1 MVAGLFLTY
10 DNCPESENYW
20 SQKYS
25 GKNEKM
31 LSFFLFSYK
40 MITTTNYNTQ
50 KISLGSIQNKKLRE
64 GIEYQNI
71 PILYDGKRSI
81 VHLCGRFK
89 LEEDVSFD
97 SSPNYSN
104 SLGVDVDDDNRKLFE
119 DFEEK
124 LQSLTGDGELKLIKY
139 DRVYLKIY
147 VNDKGEMA
155 PKFWEVFCEDGKSGS
170 SEQSSKEYKKP
181 VWDKESLLGKYI
193 EGEVV
198 FSISNIFVGKSQSI
212 ICVAKEILVREIIE
226 EERSLFCKIPCFEKK
241 LKLRND
247 NAFFVFQRIPLKY
260 IFFS

>member
-1 MVAGLFLTY
+1 
-10 DNCPESENYW
+10 
-20 SQKYS
+20 
-25 GKNEKM
+25 
-31 LSFFLFSYK
+31 

-50 KISLGSIQNKKLRE
+50 KISLGSLQNKKSRE

-71 PILYDGKRSI
+71 PILYDGKRAI
-81 VHLCGRFK
+81 FHLCGRFK

-104 SLGVDVDDDNRKLFE
+104 SLGVDVDDDNIKLFE

-147 VNDKGEMA
+147 VNDKGEMV

-170 SEQSSKEYKKP
+170 SEQSPKGRSEALSSKEYKKA
-181 VWDKESLLGKYI
+181 VWDEESLLGKYI

-198 FSISNIFVGKSQSI
+198 FSIANIFVGKSQSI

-226 EERSLFCKIPCFEKK
+226 EERSYFG
-241 LKLRND
+241 
-247 NAFFVFQRIPLKY
+247 KY
-260 IFFS
+260 PVWRRK

>member
-50 KISLGSIQNKKLRE
+50 KISLGSLQNKKSRE

-181 VWDKESLLGKYI
+181 VWDEESLLGKYI

-198 FSISNIFVGKSQSI
+198 FSIANIFVGKSQSI

-226 EERSLFCKIPCFEKK
+226 EERSY
-241 LKLRND
+241 
-247 NAFFVFQRIPLKY
+247 FVKY
-260 IFFS
+260 PVSRRS

>member
-1 MVAGLFLTY
+1 
-10 DNCPESENYW
+10 
-20 SQKYS
+20 
-25 GKNEKM
+25 
-31 LSFFLFSYK
+31 

-50 KISLGSIQNKKLRE
+50 KISLGSLQNKKSRE

-71 PILYDGKRSI
+71 PILYDGKRAI
-81 VHLCGRFK
+81 FHLCGRFK

-147 VNDKGEMA
+147 LNDKGEMV

-170 SEQSSKEYKKP
+170 SEQRPKGRSEALSSKEYKKP
-181 VWDKESLLGKYI
+181 VWDEEALLGKYI

-198 FSISNIFVGKSQSI
+198 FSIANIFVGKSQSI

-226 EERSLFCKIPCFEKK
+226 EERSYFG
-241 LKLRND
+241 
-247 NAFFVFQRIPLKY
+247 KY
-260 IFFS
+260 PVWRRS

>member
-1 MVAGLFLTY
+1 
-10 DNCPESENYW
+10 
-20 SQKYS
+20 
-25 GKNEKM
+25 
-31 LSFFLFSYK
+31 

-50 KISLGSIQNKKLRE
+50 KISLGSLQNKKSRE

-81 VHLCGRFK
+81 FHLCGRFK

-124 LQSLTGDGELKLIKY
+124 LQSLTGDGELKLIKC

-170 SEQSSKEYKKP
+170 SEQRPKGRSEALSSKEYKKP
-181 VWDKESLLGKYI
+181 VWDEESLLGKYI

-198 FSISNIFVGKSQSI
+198 FSIANIFVGKSQSI

-226 EERSLFCKIPCFEKK
+226 EERSY
-241 LKLRND
+241 
-247 NAFFVFQRIPLKY
+247 FVKY
-260 IFFS
+260 PVWRRS

>member
-1 MVAGLFLTY
+1 
-10 DNCPESENYW
+10 
-20 SQKYS
+20 
-25 GKNEKM
+25 
-31 LSFFLFSYK
+31 

-50 KISLGSIQNKKLRE
+50 KISLGSLQNKKSRE

-71 PILYDGKRSI
+71 PILYDGKRAI
-81 VHLCGRFK
+81 FHLCGRFN

-124 LQSLTGDGELKLIKY
+124 LQSLTGDDELKLIKY

-155 PKFWEVFCEDGKSGS
+155 PKIWEVFCEDGK
-170 SEQSSKEYKKP
+170 EYKKP
-181 VWDKESLLGKYI
+181 VWDEEALLGKYI

-198 FSISNIFVGKSQSI
+198 FSIANIFVGKSQSI
-212 ICVAKEILVREIIE
+212 ICVAKEILVKEVVNEKSYFGKYPVWR
-226 EERSLFCKIPCFEKK
+226 RS
-241 LKLRND
+241 
-247 NAFFVFQRIPLKY
+247 
-260 IFFS
+260 

>member
-1 MVAGLFLTY
+1 
-10 DNCPESENYW
+10 
-20 SQKYS
+20 
-25 GKNEKM
+25 
-31 LSFFLFSYK
+31 

-50 KISLGSIQNKKLRE
+50 KISLGSLQNKKSRE

-71 PILYDGKRSI
+71 PILYDGKRAI

-147 VNDKGEMA
+147 VNDKGEMV

-170 SEQSSKEYKKP
+170 SELSPKGRSEALSSKEYKKP
-181 VWDKESLLGKYI
+181 VWDKESLLGEYI

-226 EERSLFCKIPCFEKK
+226 EERSYF
-241 LKLRND
+241 
-247 NAFFVFQRIPLKY
+247 LKY
-260 IFFS
+260 PVLRRS

>member
-1 MVAGLFLTY
+1 
-10 DNCPESENYW
+10 
-20 SQKYS
+20 
-25 GKNEKM
+25 
-31 LSFFLFSYK
+31 

-50 KISLGSIQNKKLRE
+50 KLSLGSLQNKKSRE

-71 PILYDGKRSI
+71 PILYDGKRAI
-81 VHLCGRFK
+81 FHLCGRFK

-155 PKFWEVFCEDGKSGS
+155 PKFWEVFCEDG
-170 SEQSSKEYKKP
+170 EEYKKS
-181 VWDKESLLGKYI
+181 VWDEEALLGKYI

-198 FSISNIFVGKSQSI
+198 FSIANIFVGKSQSI

-226 EERSLFCKIPCFEKK
+226 EERSY
-241 LKLRND
+241 
-247 NAFFVFQRIPLKY
+247 FVKY
-260 IFFS
+260 PVWRRS

>member
-1 MVAGLFLTY
+1 
-10 DNCPESENYW
+10 
-20 SQKYS
+20 
-25 GKNEKM
+25 
-31 LSFFLFSYK
+31 

-50 KISLGSIQNKKLRE
+50 KISLGSIQNKKSRE

-124 LQSLTGDGELKLIKY
+124 LQSLTGDSELKLIKY

-181 VWDKESLLGKYI
+181 VWDEESLLGKYI

-198 FSISNIFVGKSQSI
+198 FSIANIFVGKSQSI
-212 ICVAKEILVREIIE
+212 NCVAKKILVREKIE
-226 EERSLFCKIPCFEKK
+226 EERSY
-241 LKLRND
+241 
-247 NAFFVFQRIPLKY
+247 FVKY
-260 IFFS
+260 PVWRRS

>member
-1 MVAGLFLTY
+1 
-10 DNCPESENYW
+10 
-20 SQKYS
+20 
-25 GKNEKM
+25 
-31 LSFFLFSYK
+31 

-50 KISLGSIQNKKLRE
+50 KISLGFLQNKKSRE

-71 PILYDGKRSI
+71 PILYDGKRAI
-81 VHLCGRFK
+81 FHLCGRFK

-170 SEQSSKEYKKP
+170 SEQRPKGRSEALSSKEYKKP
-181 VWDKESLLGKYI
+181 VWDEEALLGKYI

-198 FSISNIFVGKSQSI
+198 FSIANIFVGKSQSI

-226 EERSLFCKIPCFEKK
+226 EERSYFG
-241 LKLRND
+241 
-247 NAFFVFQRIPLKY
+247 KY
-260 IFFS
+260 PVWRRS

>member
-1 MVAGLFLTY
+1 
-10 DNCPESENYW
+10 
-20 SQKYS
+20 
-25 GKNEKM
+25 
-31 LSFFLFSYK
+31 
-40 MITTTNYNTQ
+40 MITTTNFNTQ
-50 KISLGSIQNKKLRE
+50 KISLGSLQNKKSRE

-71 PILYDGKRSI
+71 PILYDGKRAI
-81 VHLCGRFK
+81 FHLCGRFK

-155 PKFWEVFCEDGKSGS
+155 PKFWEVFCEDG
-170 SEQSSKEYKKP
+170 EEYKKS
-181 VWDKESLLGKYI
+181 VWDEEALLGKYI

-198 FSISNIFVGKSQSI
+198 FSIANIFAGKSQSI

-226 EERSLFCKIPCFEKK
+226 EERSY
-241 LKLRND
+241 
-247 NAFFVFQRIPLKY
+247 FVKY
-260 IFFS
+260 PVWRRS

>member
-1 MVAGLFLTY
+1 MKKIL
-10 DNCPESENYW
+10 
-20 SQKYS
+20 
-25 GKNEKM
+25 KNEKM

-50 KISLGSIQNKKLRE
+50 KISLGSIQNKKSRE

-71 PILYDGKRSI
+71 PILYDGKRPI

-119 DFEEK
+119 DFVEK

-147 VNDKGEMA
+147 VNYKGEMA

-181 VWDKESLLGKYI
+181 VWDKEALLGKYI

-198 FSISNIFVGKSQSI
+198 FSIANIFVGKSQSI

-226 EERSLFCKIPCFEKK
+226 EERSYFVKYPV
-241 LKLRND
+241 LR
-247 NAFFVFQRIPLKY
+247 R
-260 IFFS
+260 S

>member
-1 MVAGLFLTY
+1 MIPG
-10 DNCPESENYW
+10 
-20 SQKYS
+20 
-25 GKNEKM
+25 EKM
-31 LSFFLFSYK
+31 KKIFKKKMKKCYHFLFSYK
-40 MITTTNYNTQ
+40 MITTTTNYNTQ
-50 KISLGSIQNKKLRE
+50 KISLGSLQNKKSRE

-71 PILYDGKRSI
+71 PILYDGKRAI
-81 VHLCGRFK
+81 FHLCGRFK

-147 VNDKGEMA
+147 FNDKGEMA

-181 VWDKESLLGKYI
+181 VWNEEALLGKYI

-198 FSISNIFVGKSQSI
+198 FSIANIFVGKSQSI

-226 EERSLFCKIPCFEKK
+226 EERSYFG
-241 LKLRND
+241 
-247 NAFFVFQRIPLKY
+247 KY
-260 IFFS
+260 PVWRRS